1 MRSRVAVIRVTDNEI
16 DYLLTNLALR
26 VTISFGYAAKAP
38 AIRGPCEDDDDC
50 FYYFQK

>member
-1 MRSRVAVIRVTDNEI
+1 VRSRAAVIRVTDKDI
-16 DYLLTNLALR
+16 DYPLPNLALR